1 MTNGYTVELASRETT
16 KVSDD
21 TSALLLTLPSES
33 PSSGGFVQTMSEQDT
48 LH

>member
-33 PSSGGFVQTMSEQDT
+33 PSSRGTDYVKTGHLT
-48 LH
+48 